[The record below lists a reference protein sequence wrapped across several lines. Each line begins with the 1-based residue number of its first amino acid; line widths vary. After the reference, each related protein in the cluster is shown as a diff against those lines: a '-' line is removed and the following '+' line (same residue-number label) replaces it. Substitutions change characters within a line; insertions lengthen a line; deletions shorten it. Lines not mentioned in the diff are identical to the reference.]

1 MVGPWET
8 QQECGEIFRHWSSD
22 AYSGSAVAAGSSSG
36 GSGPPGGSASAVS
49 EPLGAATPAGRTARP
64 EESGTGW
71 AQTAS
76 ASGRSEAYRA
86 RAEAWAASSG
96 LRNQFVDLVARG
108 PSDRRGMRSPLPCLA
123 SLAHSGAVGLE
134 LPASS
139 GAGAGAGRRKDPA
152 VEAEALAGD

>member
-1 MVGPWET
+1 MRFLRFSGT
-8 QQECGEIFRHWSSD
+8 GAATLRR
-22 AYSGSAVAAGSSSG
+22 GSAVAAGSSSV

-71 AQTAS
+71 AQTAF

-108 PSDRRGMRSPLPCLA
+108 PSDPRGR
-123 SLAHSGAVGLE
+123 
-134 LPASS
+134 
-139 GAGAGAGRRKDPA
+139 GR
-152 VEAEALAGD
+152 

>member
-1 MVGPWET
+1 MGNP
-8 QQECGEIFRHWSSD
+8 
-22 AYSGSAVAAGSSSG
+22 AGVLRDFQ
-36 GSGPPGGSASAVS
+36 AL
-49 EPLGAATPAGRTARP
+49 EQRRLLGARLLQQGVPQAEVARRVGVHRQ
-64 EESGTGW
+64 SVTGW
-71 AQTAS
+71 AQTAF

-123 SLAHSGAVGLE
+123 SLAHSAAVGLE

>member
-1 MVGPWET
+1 MGNP
-8 QQECGEIFRHWSSD
+8 
-22 AYSGSAVAAGSSSG
+22 AGVRRDFQSL
-36 GSGPPGGSASAVS
+36 
-49 EPLGAATPAGRTARP
+49 EQRRLLGARLLQQGVP
-64 EESGTGW
+64 
-71 AQTAS
+71 
-76 ASGRSEAYRA
+76 

>member
-1 MVGPWET
+1 MGNPAGVRRDFQALEQRRLLGARLL
-8 QQECGEIFRHWSSD
+8 QQGVPQAE
-22 AYSGSAVAAGSSSG
+22 VV
-36 GSGPPGGSASAVS
+36 GSASAVS

-71 AQTAS
+71 AQTAF

-123 SLAHSGAVGLE
+123 SLAHSAAVGLE